1 MEPSGSAHD
10 NLLMQHP
17 SRFLLGSLYAQ
28 PRDQEM
34 QTHETQTD
42 ANSSAA
48 KFRLVAGA
56 MMVGA
61 ILFGVLELFNVIHI

>member
-1 MEPSGSAHD
+1 
-10 NLLMQHP
+10 
-17 SRFLLGSLYAQ
+17 
-28 PRDQEM
+28 M

>member
-1 MEPSGSAHD
+1 
-10 NLLMQHP
+10 
-17 SRFLLGSLYAQ
+17 
-28 PRDQEM
+28 M

-48 KFRLVAGA
+48 KVRLVAGA